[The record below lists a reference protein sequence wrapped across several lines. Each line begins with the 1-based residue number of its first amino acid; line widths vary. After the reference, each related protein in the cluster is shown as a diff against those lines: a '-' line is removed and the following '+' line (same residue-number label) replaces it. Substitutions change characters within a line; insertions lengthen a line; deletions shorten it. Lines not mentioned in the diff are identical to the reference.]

1 MNQAMFDLI
10 KRVEKFMMK
19 VRYEHSQKTHG
30 RDLSPIPY
38 DSMAYGEALFH
49 WQQNGRGANSYFS
62 TEDPSVLELAAELR
76 QEFGLEIVTR
86 EEGLAREAALKAKRK
101 ISTGF
106 GWMN

>member
-10 KRVEKFMMK
+10 NRVEKFMMEC
-19 VRYEHSQKTHG
+19 RG
-30 RDLSPIPY
+30 RDTTKGHHGIPY

-49 WQQNGRGANSYFS
+49 WQQKGRSGKSYFS

-76 QEFGLEIVTR
+76 QEFGLEVVTR

>member
-1 MNQAMFDLI
+1 MNQTMFDLI
-10 KRVEKFMMK
+10 NRVEEFMMK
-19 VRYEHSQKTHG
+19 LRYERSQETHG

-49 WQQNGRGANSYFS
+49 WQLKGQPKNSYFS

-76 QEFGLEIVTR
+76 KEFGLEVVTR
-86 EEGLAREAALKAKRK
+86 EEGLAREAAVKAKRK